1 MPLLPGDRIGSY
13 VVTARIG
20 AGGMGE
26 VYSARDTRLDRTV
39 ALKILSSELT
49 ANEAF
54 RERFTREARAIARLN
69 HPNICIVY
77 DAGAANVR
85 RITGTDAVPGNGVS
99 RRRDAGH
106 AARARTGF
114 TNRKR
119 LPIAMQLARALHQ
132 AHRRASSIAT

>member
-1 MPLLPGDRIGSY
+1 MPLSRGDRIGSY
-13 VVTARIG
+13 VVIARIG

-39 ALKILSSELT
+39 ALKVLSSELT
-49 ANEAF
+49 ADETF

-77 DAGAANVR
+77 DAGAASVA
-85 RITGTDAVPGNGVS
+85 GSAEPDAVPGNGIS

-106 AARARTGF
+106 RGSRADRF

-119 LPIAMQLARALHQ
+119 CPLP
-132 AHRRASSIAT
+132 